1 MTGNNMKSISYV
13 IVFVCGILAT
23 FFIYSCSNDEYY
35 ADEAQR
41 EENSIISTRALSS
54 RTMGIGNTLIDSI
67 AASDEFWEFQLSSEL
82 LAQKFD
88 TYVSSLGEEDYDKL
102 MENLNNDDYMNEFI
116 QVANMEEAL
125 QQMNKAKE
133 NLVKNT
139 GFLRLS
145 EDEKA
150 QLIMQFAESKSKT
163 KANLLK
169 TRQEGGNISECEK
182 KREAEIQK
190 AEKNYNTNV
199 LFCDSII
206 IPYLCYIQAASKRS
220 LELRVAEGNYQDCLN
235 NN

>member
-1 MTGNNMKSISYV
+1 
-13 IVFVCGILAT
+13 
-23 FFIYSCSNDEYY
+23 
-35 ADEAQR
+35 
-41 EENSIISTRALSS
+41 
-54 RTMGIGNTLIDSI
+54 
-67 AASDEFWEFQLSSEL
+67 
-82 LAQKFD
+82 
-88 TYVSSLGEEDYDKL
+88 
-102 MENLNNDDYMNEFI
+102 MENLNNDDYMDEFI

-150 QLIMQFAESKSKT
+150 QLIMQFAENKSKT

>member
-102 MENLNNDDYMNEFI
+102 MENLNNDDYMDEFI

-139 GFLRLS
+139 GFLRL
-145 EDEKA
+145 
-150 QLIMQFAESKSKT
+150 IMQFAENKSKT

-182 KREAEIQK
+182 KREAEIKQ
-190 AEKNYNTNV
+190 AENNYNSNV
-199 LFCDSII
+199 LLCDSII
-206 IPYLCYIQAASKRS
+206 FPYPCYIQAAARRNCDLQWAKKHY
-220 LELRVAEGNYQDCLN
+220 EECIGN
-235 NN
+235 